1 MKKKKLS
8 QVTLQDEDKVI
19 AAARDY
25 DVTFA
30 AKKKKLQK
38 KLRKVH
44 HFQLN
49 IMSFSMD
56 IYKLIEWVAY
66 EYATK
71 YKNLVCFKFTPDF
84 PKEDIS
90 TLAGITRDRNINVF
104 KGKQF
109 HVRVRGDCD
118 LIQILKAFDKIAIL
132 DIFEDHLNVV
142 KIHNRAEQ
150 LVNVPEIDQVLIKTK
165 GFRDEQD
172 IKDELYFPNNIYFL
186 NSVKNLVIDQ

>member
-56 IYKLIEWVAY
+56 IYKLVEWVAY

-71 YKNLVCFKFTPDF
+71 YKNLVCFKFTPEF
-84 PKEDIS
+84 PKEDIC

-118 LIQILKAFDKIAIL
+118 LI
-132 DIFEDHLNVV
+132 
-142 KIHNRAEQ
+142 
-150 LVNVPEIDQVLIKTK
+150 
-165 GFRDEQD
+165 
-172 IKDELYFPNNIYFL
+172 
-186 NSVKNLVIDQ
+186 